1 MKLNRKT
8 KESNE
13 ISTSSLPDIIF
24 MLLIFFMVTTV
35 MREFEGLD
43 VMLPRAKTIEKL
55 ESKRHT
61 SYVWATK
68 DGLISVDDQ
77 IINITNLGDLMYQKI
92 TKDPKLTVSLKSD
105 ENSLMKTIS
114 DIPKTRPFL
123 DFEEAVQIGR
133 KRVREILGDGW
144 QPARRPFRGCRN

>member
-77 IINITNLGDLMYQKI
+77 IINIANLGDLMYQKI

-105 ENSLMKTIS
+105 ENSVMKTIS
-114 DIPKTRPFL
+114 DIHTEL
-123 DFEEAVQIGR
+123 R
-133 KRVREILGDGW
+133 KAQALKLNYSALTGK
-144 QPARRPFRGCRN
+144 

>member
-1 MKLNRKT
+1 MKLIRKNKT
-8 KESNE
+8 SNE

-43 VMLPRAKTIEKL
+43 VILPRAETIEKL

-61 SYVWATK
+61 SYIWATK

-77 IINITNLGDLMYQKI
+77 IVNINDLGEVMYMKI
-92 TKDPKLTVSLKSD
+92 AKDPKLTVSLKSD
-105 ENSLMKTIS
+105 ENSLMETLT
-114 DIPKTRPFL
+114 DIHTQLKKAQALKLNYSALTQTP
-123 DFEEAVQIGR
+123 
-133 KRVREILGDGW
+133 
-144 QPARRPFRGCRN
+144 N